1 MRILRSLRAKMLNN
15 VGFFLQ
21 HCKKPY
27 QVNKKKLQIEI
38 PNKSNPKR

>member
-21 HCKKPY
+21 HCMKPY